1 MRPERLQVKLF
12 AEGDARPT
20 HDAIIGVLHRFIQ
33 QRALDETLIDVT
45 DYAHVAG
52 GPGVLLL
59 AHAANYGLGD
69 DFGRY
74 GLLYARKRD
83 AVGTLEER
91 LTDALRRTLTAAEKL
106 EEALEGSL
114 RLARGELRVAVP
126 DRLATPNDDASY
138 AAVAPALEAA
148 IRAVFPG
155 ATPTITRVGE
165 PREALGLHARLV
177 G

>member
-1 MRPERLQVKLF
+1 MQPERLHVKLF

-20 HDAIIGVLHRFIQ
+20 HDAVIGVLHGIIQ

-52 GPGVLLL
+52 GPGVLLI

-83 AVGTLEER
+83 AAGTLEER
-91 LTDALRRTLTAAEKL
+91 LVDALRRTLAAAERL
-106 EEALEGSL
+106 ESALGGSL
-114 RLARGELRVAVP
+114 RFSRRELRVAVP
-126 DRLATPNDDASY
+126 DRLRVPNDDASF
-138 AAVAPALEAA
+138 AAVAPALAAA
-148 IRAVFPG
+148 IGAVFPG
-155 ATPTITRVGE
+155 ATPTITRAGE
-165 PREALGLHARLV
+165 PREALGLHARLE

>member
-1 MRPERLQVKLF
+1 MQPERIHVKLF

-20 HDAIIGVLHRFIQ
+20 HDAVIGVLHRIIQ
-33 QRALDETLIDVT
+33 QRTLDETLIDVT

-52 GPGVLLL
+52 GPGVLLH

-91 LTDALRRTLTAAEKL
+91 LTDALRRTLTAAEQL
-106 EEALEGSL
+106 EEALGDSL
-114 RLARGELRVAVP
+114 RFSRRELRVAIP
-126 DRLATPNDDASY
+126 DRLRAPNVDATY

-148 IRAVFPG
+148 IGAVFPG
-155 ATPTITRVGE
+155 TKATISRAGE
-165 PREALGLHARLV
+165 PREALGLHVQFA

>member
-1 MRPERLQVKLF
+1 MQPERLHVKLF

-20 HDAIIGVLHRFIQ
+20 HDAIIAALHGFIQ
-33 QRALDETLIDVT
+33 QRTLDETLIDVT

-83 AVGTLEER
+83 AVGTLAER
-91 LTDALRRTLTAAEKL
+91 LTDALRRALVAADRL
-106 EEALEGSL
+106 EAALDGSL
-114 RLARGELRVAVP
+114 RFSRRELRVAIP
-126 DRLATPNDDASY
+126 DRLRAPNDDATY
-138 AAVAPALEAA
+138 AAVVPALEAA
-148 IRAVFPG
+148 LDVVFPG
-155 ATPTITRVGE
+155 VNATITRAGE
-165 PREALGLHARLV
+165 PREALGLHARLAE
-177 G
+177 

>member
-1 MRPERLQVKLF
+1 MLPERLHVKLF

-20 HDAIIGVLHRFIQ
+20 HDAVIGVLHRFIQ
-33 QRALDETLIDVT
+33 QRTLDETLIDVT

-83 AVGTLEER
+83 AAGTLEER
-91 LTDALRRTLTAAEKL
+91 LTDALRRTLTAAEQL
-106 EEALEGSL
+106 EAALAGSL
-114 RLARGELRVAVP
+114 RFSRRELRVALP
-126 DRLATPNDDASY
+126 DRLRAPNDDATF
-138 AAVAPALEAA
+138 ALTAPALEAA
-148 IRAVFPG
+148 LGAVFPG
-155 ATPTITRVGE
+155 AKTTTTRTGE
-165 PREALGLHARLV
+165 PREALGLHV
-177 G
+177 QFEE